1 MASLRVAVAI
11 YVLWLSP
18 PLQGQQLLDRV
29 VARVGGVAITQSD
42 VDAALA
48 LGVAEPEPGQDAF
61 ASGARQL
68 VDRQLLL
75 AEVARFPPPEPSDMQ
90 IAEAVARMRTRA
102 GATFADVMKRTGV
115 DEERV
120 RLLARDT
127 LRIQAYVDQRFGTI
141 AQVGTQE
148 ARDYYDA
155 HRQEFTRGGVV
166 APFEEVEPAARQ
178 AAAAERRRRTIAQ
191 WIGDLR
197 TRGDIVEVKPRP

>member
-1 MASLRVAVAI
+1 V
-11 YVLWLSP
+11 VLWMP
-18 PLQGQQLLDRV
+18 PLHGQQLLDRV
-29 VARVGGVAITQSD
+29 VARVSGVAITQSD

-48 LGVAEPEPGQDAF
+48 LGVVEAEPGQDPF

-75 AEVARFPPPEPSDMQ
+75 AEVARCPPPEPSAAQ
-90 IAEAVARMRTRA
+90 IAEGVARMRARA
-102 GATFADVMKRTGV
+102 GASFADVVKRTGV
-115 DEERV
+115 DDERV

-127 LRIQAYVDQRFGTI
+127 LRIQAYVDQRFGTT

-155 HRQEFTRGGVV
+155 HRQEFTRNGVL
-166 APFEEVEPAARQ
+166 APFEEVEAAARQ

-191 WIGDLR
+191 WIADLR
-197 TRGDIVEVKPRP
+197 TRGDIVIVTPTR